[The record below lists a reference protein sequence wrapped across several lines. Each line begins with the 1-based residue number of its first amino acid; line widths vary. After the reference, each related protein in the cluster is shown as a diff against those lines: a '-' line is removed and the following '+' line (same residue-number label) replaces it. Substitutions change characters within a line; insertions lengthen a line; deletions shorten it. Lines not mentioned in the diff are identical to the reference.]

1 MNNELTFFNM
11 GKLEHNKNIFKIMIN
26 NEFGIVEE
34 ELEKVV
40 SGYRFIFDDESAG
53 YIEVNFV
60 DNGHQLITIFK
71 GDYAWD
77 VIEIY
82 KAFANRFFDED

>member
-1 MNNELTFFNM
+1 MRNELTFFNT
-11 GKLEHNKNIFKIMIN
+11 GRLEENKKIFKVMIDK
-26 NEFGIVEE
+26 EFGIYEE
-34 ELEKVV
+34 ELEKVS
-40 SGYRFIFDDESAG
+40 SGYKFLFDSETGG